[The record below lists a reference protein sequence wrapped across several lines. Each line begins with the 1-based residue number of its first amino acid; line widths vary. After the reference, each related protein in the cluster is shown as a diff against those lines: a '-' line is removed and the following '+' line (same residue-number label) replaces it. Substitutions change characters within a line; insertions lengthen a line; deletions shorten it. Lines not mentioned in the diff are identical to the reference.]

1 MEIIKDG
8 SIKLKLEN
16 SEILTIKG
24 KDVIELLTI
33 TTAFTNFIENNNIRK
48 GDSLN
53 V

>member
-24 KDVIELLTI
+24 KDVIELLKI
-33 TTAFTNFIENNNIRK
+33 TTAFTNFIETNSIGK
-48 GDSLN
+48 EDSLN